1 MEKIEHKSDKTEL
14 KKMLEKHVLY
24 TNSAKAKEILSNFE
38 AYLPKFKK
46 IIPSDY
52 KKIMQLTEDFI
63 EQGMS
68 IKDAQI
74 EGFYASLNKDKE

>member
-1 MEKIEHKSDKTEL
+1 MEKVEHKTDKAEL
-14 KKMLEKHVLY
+14 RKMLEKHVKY
-24 TNSAKAKEILSNFE
+24 TNSAKAKAILADFD

-68 IKDAQI
+68 IKEAQI
-74 EGFYASLNKDKE
+74 EGFYASLKKDNE